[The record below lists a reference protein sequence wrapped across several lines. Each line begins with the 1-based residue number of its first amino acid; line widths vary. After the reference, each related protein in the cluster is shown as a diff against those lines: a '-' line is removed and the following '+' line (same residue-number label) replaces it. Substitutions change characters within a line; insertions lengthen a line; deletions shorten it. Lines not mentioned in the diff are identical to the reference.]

1 MAKRLKQQ
9 DPNMVEELDEDAQKE
24 LDDYKARERAA
35 ANLNRMNKE
44 EVLAGIKRALN

>member
-1 MAKRLKQQ
+1 MAKRLKQEAGIV
-9 DPNMVEELDEDAQKE
+9 DELDEAAQKD
-24 LDDYKARERAA
+24 LDDYKTRERAA